1 MKKTIFIALTSLSMF
16 FALSVR
22 AEVKDDTTTVVLR
35 KTITVNGSFNGDTG
49 NHAPIYVPSIYVS
62 LVLDGVFCYI
72 CIDSGYFH
80 EEYVSLKISDDDNE
94 IIYIYEMIHNT
105 NTLHQ
110 VDISSLPIGVYTI
123 SILDGDDEYI
133 GEFEVF

>member
-72 CIDSGYFH
+72 CIDS
-80 EEYVSLKISDDDNE
+80 
-94 IIYIYEMIHNT
+94 
-105 NTLHQ
+105 
-110 VDISSLPIGVYTI
+110 
-123 SILDGDDEYI
+123 
-133 GEFEVF
+133 